1 MDKLANWACKELGHW
16 AESNGRVMERAEQL
30 AVSVWAYFL
39 FVLNVVGLFF
49 IFSYIYIEYIIYTT
63 FSCKNN
69 GY

>member
-49 IFSYIYIEYIIYTT
+49 IFFIYIHRIHHIYNI
-63 FSCKNN
+63 FLQK
-69 GY
+69 